1 MSVRRL
7 TDADKSQIVDLYRT
21 PGETAAT
28 LAEQFGVSNTTIGR
42 ILKAGIPVKEYDLI
56 VQQKRRGGDSTM
68 ASPAPIPEPSPAVA
82 IQIEI
87 PVAIPEVYVQAGL
100 ELPADEPPVDEFP
113 EMTIGAEETPIRLVQ
128 GIEPV
133 ADQRRSRRRSSAPVT
148 VSDPYNIQRYSEPN
162 PEPDVQRYSEPV
174 VSVIRKPEP
183 EPIYYEEEIL
193 DEVPEFYPERTKK
206 VIQVGIRS
214 VDDTAKRSNDRPVRR
229 SEAAY
234 EPAYD
239 EPVYDDDGFDDED
252 DLLPPV
258 TEEIAAI
265 MDEDFGDSDETD
277 EIEDDLD
284 DDEDIDDEET
294 VNAAQELLSLQVAS
308 LMRVRPFE
316 EADMPRTC
324 YLVIDRAAELVVRPL
339 GDFGDLGSL
348 PEAQKT
354 LTLPIFD
361 NHRVAKRFATDRTQR
376 VIKVPDSQ
384 IFYKTAYQLRSK
396 GITHLFVDGQIYS
409 L

>member
-7 TDADKSQIVDLYRT
+7 TDADKSQIVELYRT

-56 VQQKRRGGDSTM
+56 VQQKRRGGD
-68 ASPAPIPEPSPAVA
+68 AAAAIPTPLSQPDQELP

-87 PVAIPEVYVQAGL
+87 PVVTPETALPDAQPDPELAVDGLAG
-100 ELPADEPPVDEFP
+100 
-113 EMTIGAEETPIRLVQ
+113 GAVAEEETPISLSSIR
-128 GIEPV
+128 EPI

-148 VSDPYNIQRYSEPN
+148 PPTIQGNVQRD
-162 PEPDVQRYSEPV
+162 PEPVAEPIAAFV
-174 VSVIRKPEP
+174 REPEP
-183 EPIYYEEEIL
+183 ESIYYEEEEEEIPYQI
-193 DEVPEFYPERTKK
+193 PEFLPERTKK

-214 VDDTAKRSNDRPVRR
+214 VDDTPKRSNERPVRR
-229 SEAAY
+229 SEASY
-234 EPAYD
+234 
-239 EPVYDDDGFDDED
+239 EPVYDDAFDDEDEDED

-265 MDEDFGDSDETD
+265 MDEDFGDSDEVD

>member
-56 VQQKRRGGDSTM
+56 VQQKRRGGDSAM
-68 ASPAPIPEPSPAVA
+68 VNPAPTPEPSPAVA

-87 PVAIPEVYVQAGL
+87 PVAIAEIYVQAD
-100 ELPADEPPVDEFP
+100 PEPPVT
-113 EMTIGAEETPIRLVQ
+113 TIGTEETPIRLVQ
-128 GIEPV
+128 STEPV

-148 VSDPYNIQRYSEPN
+148 ASDPHNIQRNSEPEPDVSRYSEPA
-162 PEPDVQRYSEPV
+162 
-174 VSVIRKPEP
+174 VSVARQPEP
-183 EPIYYEEEIL
+183 EPTYYDDDEIL
-193 DEVPEFYPERTKK
+193 DEAPEFRPERTKK

-214 VDDTAKRSNDRPVRR
+214 ADDTAKRSNDRPVRR
-229 SEAAY
+229 SEASY
-234 EPAYD
+234 EPAYEND
-239 EPVYDDDGFDDED
+239 FEDGFDDEDSD

-265 MDEDFGDSDETD
+265 MDEDFGDNDEAD
-277 EIEDDLD
+277 EIEDDLED
-284 DDEDIDDEET
+284 EDDLDDEGT

>member
-1 MSVRRL
+1 M
-7 TDADKSQIVDLYRT
+7 
-21 PGETAAT
+21 
-28 LAEQFGVSNTTIGR
+28 
-42 ILKAGIPVKEYDLI
+42 
-56 VQQKRRGGDSTM
+56 
-68 ASPAPIPEPSPAVA
+68 
-82 IQIEI
+82 
-87 PVAIPEVYVQAGL
+87 
-100 ELPADEPPVDEFP
+100 
-113 EMTIGAEETPIRLVQ
+113 
-128 GIEPV
+128 
-133 ADQRRSRRRSSAPVT
+133 
-148 VSDPYNIQRYSEPN
+148 
-162 PEPDVQRYSEPV
+162 
-174 VSVIRKPEP
+174 
-183 EPIYYEEEIL
+183 
-193 DEVPEFYPERTKK
+193 
-206 VIQVGIRS
+206 
-214 VDDTAKRSNDRPVRR
+214 RR
-229 SEAAY
+229 SEASY
-234 EPAYD
+234 Q
-239 EPVYDDDGFDDED
+239 PVYDDAFDDEDED

-265 MDEDFGDSDETD
+265 MDEDFGDSDEVD

-284 DDEDIDDEET
+284 DDDDIDDEET

-396 GITHLFVDGQIYS
+396 GITHLFVEGQIYS